1 MKTSKLVEWSLKHH
15 PETRNSDIELILNC
29 WHEEGLNLSHQQ
41 IQFIKTHCSNPE
53 SIRRL
58 RQKIQQ
64 ENRYLPD
71 QAVEQARYEKS
82 VDMRQASQS
91 NIDDMEQSLNW
102 KPEAISWQED

>member
-29 WHEEGLNLSHQQ
+29 WHEEGLKLSDQQ
-41 IQFIKTHCSNPE
+41 RQFIKTHCSNPE

-64 ENRYLPD
+64 EGRYLPD
-71 QAVEQARYEKS
+71 EEVENARYEKYTKVKDS
-82 VDMRQASQS
+82 TATVEDLE
-91 NIDDMEQSLNW
+91 DELNW
-102 KPEAISWQED
+102 KPEAISWLAD